1 MNESLILLTMEGD
14 MEKEN
19 LKGEACCLERIS
31 LKENSIYFNRMLED
45 VPANYYHWH
54 QCIEILFVSRGV
66 GIVLVDHRK
75 YTIRPGRLFIFPPGK
90 LHKVFVE
97 QGPRN
102 NYHRT
107 TLHFNALTV
116 IHYLRDFPRQQSVLR
131 QISERSEP
139 ARVFDI
145 SDIQDY
151 VELLLVRFEKQM
163 TDDFFSVSDNVFLI
177 MQLLSLL
184 PQAETES
191 GQKTFSTRLIRWI
204 DEHYHESCSL
214 EDIAAVAGCSLG
226 HTCRR
231 FNDETGGTLQE
242 YLTMRRLRQACELL
256 IHTQLSVREIAGKVG
271 YLGYAWF
278 ITSFRKH
285 IGKSPLQYRKAY
297 RQ

>member
-1 MNESLILLTMEGD
+1 MEKDKLEGD
-14 MEKEN
+14 
-19 LKGEACCLERIS
+19 ACYLERIS
-31 LKENSIYFNRMLED
+31 LNENAIYFHRMQED
-45 VPANYYHWH
+45 VSANYYHWH
-54 QCIEILFVSRGV
+54 QCIEILCVSRGV
-66 GIVLVDHRK
+66 GIVLVDHRN

-97 QGPRN
+97 QSPRN
-102 NYHRT
+102 CYHRT
-107 TLHFNALTV
+107 TLHFNALTL
-116 IHYLRDFPRQQSVLR
+116 IHYLRDFPRQQALLR
-131 QISERSEP
+131 QLSERAAP

-145 SDIQDY
+145 SEIQDF
-151 VELLLVRFEKQM
+151 VELLLVRFEKQRA
-163 TDDFFSVSDNVFLI
+163 DDFFSVSDNVFLI

-256 IHTQLSVREIAGKVG
+256 NHTQLSVRAIAEKVG
-271 YLGYAWF
+271 FPGYAWF
-278 ITSFRKH
+278 ITRFRKH